1 MNRYYRP
8 SPIVSSANFHI
19 LDRAIIPRMAPKRP
33 ELSRSARATLDRWT
47 RETSRATAAEQ
58 RARADRTEAHRRAIA
73 RLIDDE
79 GLTAAHVADLLGLT
93 RQWVAQLYAAD
104 D

>member
-1 MNRYYRP
+1 
-8 SPIVSSANFHI
+8 
-19 LDRAIIPRMAPKRP
+19 MAPKRP
-33 ELSRSARATLDRWT
+33 DLTRSARATIDRWKRDT
-47 RETSRATAAEQ
+47 RAADTVEA
-58 RARADRTEAHRRAIA
+58 RARADRAAAHRRAIA

-79 GLTAAHVADLLGLT
+79 GLTTAHVADLLGLT